1 MKTAIC
7 LVVCCFLLNFRF
19 ELGNATKTMYAKL
32 KRASFYGKANE
43 HIGRNK
49 RCSKFWGGCKT
60 SDDCCGPVLNCA
72 YQWGTSFCN
81 LSGRWEMIFC
91 VKTKSVWSKTENN
104 TDKIAIQSFT
114 VPRAREWAKWASE
127 RTERRARVKR
137 AIRSKQTSER
147 CERTSERTSEWP
159 STSICILGCYRP

>member
-1 MKTAIC
+1 MGKPLEVRIGSFFTFSFFHFCLGFFLATYIYILSSMKTAIC

-19 ELGNATKTMYAKL
+19 ELGNATKTLYAKL
-32 KRASFYGKANE
+32 KRASFNGKANE

-91 VKTKSVWSKTENN
+91 VKTKSVWSKTEN
-104 TDKIAIQSFT
+104 
-114 VPRAREWAKWASE
+114 
-127 RTERRARVKR
+127 
-137 AIRSKQTSER
+137 
-147 CERTSERTSEWP
+147 
-159 STSICILGCYRP
+159 